1 MIYLNELYNIIKYK
15 PLMILT
21 FTLVRMWKVI
31 IIISFIKNVDRIKK
45 IMFVKCKSNNKITN
59 QYNGMIRHYNVYLK
73 TTVNVFKY

>member
-1 MIYLNELYNIIKYK
+1 
-15 PLMILT
+15 MILT

-59 QYNGMIRHYNVYLK
+59 QYSGMIRHYNVNLK
-73 TTVNVFKY
+73 TTVNVFKN